1 MELYGKGKP
10 EKLKYRKGYS
20 RRVDEKN
27 RLIYDIENDVIRV
40 LSCKGYYEE

>member
-1 MELYGKGKP
+1 MMKI
-10 EKLKYRKGYS
+10 
-20 RRVDEKN
+20 RRDEKN

>member
-20 RRVDEKN
+20 RRIDEKN
-27 RLIYDIENDVIRV
+27 RLIYDME
-40 LSCKGYYEE
+40 KGFKL